1 MINEGLTYEGSDIS
15 DYEVFEKLHA
25 GHQHLLLGT
34 NGFILFNGGLH
45 LRGAVEIPDWHSL
58 GHVWSGDSAL
68 YKLFPAIHESDVPFG
83 QDCLGDQFV
92 LRQNVVHKLDA
103 ELGQLESLDM
113 SLEVFLAHA
122 RKNPVEFLSLQPL
135 LQFLN
140 DGGVLKPGQLLS
152 VYPPFVAKE
161 SENGVSLKAI
171 SMFDRIRFLA
181 DFARQVSGLRK
192 GTKINLAVV
201 E

>member
-15 DYEVFEKLHA
+15 DHEVFEKLHA
-25 GHQHLLLGT
+25 EHQRLLLGT
-34 NGFILFNGGLH
+34 NGFILFDGGLH
-45 LRGAVEIPDWHSL
+45 VRGAVEIPDWHSL
-58 GHVWSGDSAL
+58 AHVWSGDFAL
-68 YKLFPAIHESDVPFG
+68 YKLFPALDESDVPFG

-135 LQFLN
+135 LQFFD

-152 VYPPFVAKE
+152 VYPPFVTKE
-161 SENGVSLKAI
+161 SENGVSLEAV

-181 DFARQVSGLRK
+181 DFARQVSGLGE
-192 GTKINLAVV
+192 GTKIDLTVD